1 MVEKCCFLPD
11 SDECDVVIVVVVIV
25 VVVVVVVVAV
35 VVVSCRRSTWKSF
48 RRLIRSA
55 TITDV
60 DDGDGDDQK

>member
-1 MVEKCCFLPD
+1 MVEKCCFFPD
-11 SDECDVVIVVVVIV
+11 SDECDVVIA
-25 VVVVVVVVAV
+25 VVVVVAV
-35 VVVSCRRSTWKSF
+35 VVVAVVAVSYRRSTWKSF